1 MNPFFEQTHASWVKY
16 SNYEWKKTA
25 DGTLYLLP
33 ARDAVPKIYNP
44 IENAQQLVVDALNIG
59 RMGTRERPDTEIQ
72 KAIMDFAMK
81 YGLFGLMTALPTTS
95 KFMDYEAVYLPK
107 NPFIKAEVMDTMD
120 YLALFFPFKK
130 PNLVKRGVESVWTR
144 QDDKP
149 MMALMMTMSD
159 QPLAV
164 NMGFQREY
172 AERYDWLKQQF
183 KEWAF
188 LFVTS
193 VLYYDAYSENDV
205 QPRMLL
211 QQSMA
216 AFDGNAPTYHIALLE
231 KPTIMWNY
239 HSLLLGIQ
247 LMFSFMLTDEKT
259 PLRLCRHCDK
269 VFVASRSSNQF
280 CSPECKNRYNVYK
293 TRARKNNTGENT
305 ERV

>member
-1 MNPFFEQTHASWVKY
+1 MNPFFEQNRASWVRY
-16 SNYEWKKTA
+16 SKYEWKKTE

-33 ARDAVPKIYNP
+33 TLDAVPKIYNP
-44 IENAQQLVVDALNIG
+44 METAQQLVVDALNIG
-59 RMGTRERPDTEIQ
+59 RMGTRKKPDTEIQ
-72 KAIMDFAMK
+72 KAILDFATK

-95 KFMDYEAVYLPK
+95 KFMDYEAVYLLK
-107 NPFIKAEVMDTMD
+107 NPFIRAETMDTMD

-130 PNLVKRGVESVWTR
+130 PDLVKRGIQSIWSR

-149 MMALMMTMSD
+149 MLALMLTMSD

-172 AERYDWLKQQF
+172 GERYDWLKQQF
-183 KEWAF
+183 IEWAF

-193 VLYYDAYSENDV
+193 TLYYDAYSEKDV

-231 KPTIMWNY
+231 KPTLIWDF

-247 LMFSFMLTDEKT
+247 LMFSFMLTEEKT
-259 PLRLCRHCDK
+259 PLRICRHCDK
-269 VFVASRSSNQF
+269 VFVASRPSNQF
-280 CSPECKNRYNVYK
+280 CSPECKNRYNVSK
-293 TRARKNNTGENT
+293 TRAKKNKDGEKPET
-305 ERV
+305 I